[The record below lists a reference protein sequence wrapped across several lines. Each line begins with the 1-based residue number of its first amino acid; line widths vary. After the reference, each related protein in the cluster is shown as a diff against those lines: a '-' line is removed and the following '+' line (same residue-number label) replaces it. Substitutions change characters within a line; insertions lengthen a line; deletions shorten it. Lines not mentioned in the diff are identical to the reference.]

1 MTYRA
6 LGFVVAACAFGIDQ
20 ISKGIALATTSLQ
33 AGIEVF
39 PFFNFVL
46 VRNYGVSFGL
56 FAGEAHW
63 GALASIGIAM
73 AIGLSIWMW
82 RSQRKLQVIGI
93 GLLIGG
99 ALGNVLDRFRHGAV
113 IDFLGFRPVGSGWPA
128 FNLADVAIVCG
139 AGLLIIE
146 SLRSE
151 SRPQSGLGGPKNSET
166 EEG

>member
-1 MTYRA
+1 MNNRA
-6 LGFVVAACAFGIDQ
+6 LGFIVAGCAFGIDQ

-39 PFFNFVL
+39 PFFNLVL
-46 VRNYGVSFGL
+46 VRNDGVSFGL
-56 FAGEAHW
+56 FAGAAHW
-63 GALASIGIAM
+63 GTLASIGIAM
-73 AIGLSIWMW
+73 AIGLSIWLW
-82 RSQRKLQVIGI
+82 RSQSLLQVIGI

-139 AGLLIIE
+139 AGLLIYE

-151 SRPQSGLGGPKNSET
+151 SRPQSGLDDPKKTET
-166 EEG
+166 NKS